1 MSHKP
6 DILFVTKLRGLS
18 GKVNVDVEPMCVIVS
33 PRTCDKKT
41 WNRITRIL
49 SSCGFRLIP
58 FGRWMLSTDGFN
70 VRKERIEQNTGR
82 KAAQKPFTT
91 CARCEKFFFPRS
103 DVEKQVGYI
112 ETKDGNLVPQSRCR
126 KCRSAKQKRR
136 QRPRQWHGA
145 IGRAFPTPDA
155 GIV

>member
-1 MSHKP
+1 M
-6 DILFVTKLRGLS
+6 
-18 GKVNVDVEPMCVIVS
+18 S

-41 WNRITRIL
+41 LNRITRIL

-58 FGRWMLSTDGFN
+58 FGRWILNTDGFD

-82 KAAQKPFTT
+82 KVAQKPFTT

-136 QRPRQWHGA
+136 QRPDNSTVPPGVLSPHQTQA
-145 IGRAFPTPDA
+145 SSN
-155 GIV
+155 